1 MKGNRYIRQALALV
15 VVLLS
20 MPIFHSCGIYSFSGT
35 SIQPGI
41 RTVSIDLFEYKALRV
56 NPTLASEMT
65 EGIKDKFRKM
75 TKLEQVDMDGDLEI
89 VGPITGYDVRATA
102 VTSGEVAAQNR
113 LTVSISIKYT
123 NRRYP
128 DEDFEKSFS
137 AYADYPSEQSL
148 DSVESSLCEEI
159 VEQLCEQVLN
169 ATVANW

>member
-1 MKGNRYIRQALALV
+1 
-15 VVLLS
+15 

-89 VGPITGYDVRATA
+89 VGSITGYDVRATA